1 MLLDGYDCHVGNIKE
16 VMYYE
21 VSTFEELV
29 WLCKS
34 SQYSY
39 AEKEIIINEVL
50 SNMEN
55 TENPRD
61 IKYVTTADKVEEKQK
76 QLLRLFA
83 AGNLTAYEATAK
95 MNCDCPVVVIT
106 GLIRLLVKKR
116 KLVVVEGE
124 YRKGEVDKLYPVFKL
139 KV

>member
-1 MLLDGYDCHVGNIKE
+1 ME

-21 VSTFEELV
+21 VSTYQELV
-29 WLCKS
+29 WLCMS
-34 SQYSY
+34 CQYTPW
-39 AEKEIIINEVL
+39 EKEIIVNEVL
-50 SNMEN
+50 ESM
-55 TENPRD
+55 ENPRE

-76 QLLRLFA
+76 QLLQLFA
-83 AGNLTAYEATAK
+83 AENLTAYEATAK
-95 MNCDCPVVVIT
+95 MNCDCPVVVIS

-124 YRKGEVDKLYPVFKL
+124 YRKGEADKLYPVFKL